1 RNTRSKRD
9 WSSDVFSSDLENKQT
24 LEKVREIAGNIA
36 RDVKARKI
44 EKIYVNEQTLQ
55 KFFTALD
62 RRQVVTA
69 FVEGWHL
76 GAYQFDTY
84 KSEKNITSTLKFMN
98 EPSVK

>member
-1 RNTRSKRD
+1 
-9 WSSDVFSSDLENKQT
+9 
-24 LEKVREIAGNIA
+24 

-98 EPSVK
+98 EPSVKNEVTEGTIRAAATAFSRDLMNEIPSKLTPE